1 MMVPVWVLPPKALES
16 RVQIE
21 SLGHVVIKVRDVDRS
36 EAFYNGVLGLPIVA
50 RSTRSPMTFFS
61 LGDHH
66 DFAISGLGDDA
77 ESPSRNTV
85 GLAHVAFKIGN
96 SLDQLKDAKR
106 HLEEAGIPCMPIDHE
121 VTQSLYLADP
131 DGNQVELYVDVSDVW
146 KQEPR
151 RVAQASKL
159 EI

>member
-1 MMVPVWVLPPKALES
+1 M
-16 RVQIE
+16 RIE
-21 SLGHVVIKVRDVDRS
+21 SLGHVVIKVRDVERS

-50 RSTRSPMTFFS
+50 RSARGPMTFFS

-66 DFAISGLGDDA
+66 DFAIVGLGDDA
-77 ESPSRNTV
+77 EPASGKTP

-96 SLDQLKDAKR
+96 SLKELKDAKR
-106 HLEEAGIPCMPIDHE
+106 VLDEAGIQCAPVDHE
-121 VTQSLYLADP
+121 VTQSLYFADP

-146 KQEPR
+146 KREPQ